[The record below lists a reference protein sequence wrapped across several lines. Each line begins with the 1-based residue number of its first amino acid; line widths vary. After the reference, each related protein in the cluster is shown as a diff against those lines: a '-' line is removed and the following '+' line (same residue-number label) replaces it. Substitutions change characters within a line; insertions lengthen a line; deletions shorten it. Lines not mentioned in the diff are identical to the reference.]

1 MSYEHRNRPRRV
13 SVVEYRSVES
23 KGLWFDIPYGDL
35 EFFPLPH
42 ARDKTK
48 KDLPLVLFWLRILDF
63 IFRGSR
69 YLASITNGISLV

>member
-48 KDLPLVLFWLRILDF
+48 KKSSSSFVLVTDF
-63 IFRGSR
+63 GFH
-69 YLASITNGISLV
+69 L